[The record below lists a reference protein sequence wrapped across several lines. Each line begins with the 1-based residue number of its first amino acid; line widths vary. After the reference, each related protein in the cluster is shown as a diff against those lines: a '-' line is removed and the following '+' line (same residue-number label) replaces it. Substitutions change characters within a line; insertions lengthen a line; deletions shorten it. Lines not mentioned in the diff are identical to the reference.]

1 MASSDMKL
9 DLIISAQDLAS
20 KEIEGIRRKL
30 DDLTK
35 STSETWKNSDGVF
48 SLSTINSFNLFSLKL

>member
-35 STSETWKNSDGVF
+35 STSET
-48 SLSTINSFNLFSLKL
+48 